1 MASHFLLKMEVKLS
15 NWRTTFQM
23 NHNFKKFC
31 AAGLMF
37 GLVGFKSQ
45 FWKKFV
51 GGGGVPLIFFIHI
64 LSS

>member
-1 MASHFLLKMEVKLS
+1 
-15 NWRTTFQM
+15 M